1 MLRIAAVAG
10 ACVTLATA
18 CTTTSSSGP
27 GPNDVL
33 VQPLPVPTVSVM
45 HRFGCTGCSA
55 PRASRSKNPAPRP
68 QAVHNPV
75 HKHHRKTIYRPTA
88 PAPATVTTPGP
99 TSHDVGALH
108 DITMYCD
115 HGIMADGHQTH
126 FGVVATIRRDI
137 PFGTTVV
144 IKGLGTY
151 VVEDR
156 IGNGSEFDVWTP
168 ACSTA
173 NDFGRHRLRVQT
185 TN

>member
-1 MLRIAAVAG
+1 MRRVAAVVG

-18 CTTTSSSGP
+18 CTTTSGAGP
-27 GPNDVL
+27 GSNEVI
-33 VQPLPVPTVSVM
+33 VQPLPVATVSAM
-45 HRFGCTGCSA
+45 PRFGCTGCSA
-55 PRASRSKNPAPRP
+55 PRASRSKSPSPRP
-68 QAVHNPV
+68 QPVHNPV
-75 HKHHRKTIYRPTA
+75 HKHYRPRATA
-88 PAPATVTTPGP
+88 TPTP
-99 TSHDVGALH
+99 VPHVVVGELH

-115 HGIMADGHQTH
+115 HGTMADGQQTH
-126 FGVVATIRRDI
+126 SGVVATIRRDI
-137 PFGTTVV
+137 SFGTTVV
-144 IKGLGTY
+144 IEGLGTY